1 MKKVLLVDSGSGGL
15 NVLHNCINSV
25 KGCDF
30 LLFCDNKNLP
40 YGNKSKQ
47 ELLDMTE
54 HNLRVI
60 KSFFDFDV
68 VVFACCTLT
77 ACCLKECEA
86 IFPDVKFVGA
96 VPPIVKAV
104 EKYGQDKV
112 VVLATENTIKH
123 SEVFANYPNVKKI
136 AMAHLAEQIDCNLNC
151 LEVLKDCFVD
161 ENLQM
166 KDCAVVLGCT
176 HYNAVKDL
184 IARRFCPV
192 EVFDVCEEVANAL
205 KTEEGDSSQN
215 GQMQIVTSQN
225 DGFLAKLWQRLKE
238 KQEDG

>member
-1 MKKVLLVDSGSGGL
+1 MKKVLLIDSGSGGL

-60 KSFFDFDV
+60 KSCFDFDV

-77 ACCLKECEA
+77 ACCLQECQQA
-86 IFPDVKFVGA
+86 FPKVKFVGA
-96 VPPIVKAV
+96 VPPIAKAV
-104 EKYGQDKV
+104 EKYGQENV
-112 VVLATENTIKH
+112 VVVATENTIKH
-123 SEVFANYPNVKKI
+123 SGELSKYPNVEKV
-136 AMAHLAEQIDCNLNC
+136 AMPHLAEQIDRNLGCIENVKS
-151 LEVLKDCFVD
+151 EFVD
-161 ENLQM
+161 VGHSV
-166 KDCAVVLGCT
+166 KGCAVVLGCT
-176 HYNAVKDL
+176 HYSAVKGL
-184 IARRFCPV
+184 IAEQLKPV
-192 EVFDVCEEVANAL
+192 EIFDVCDEVANAL
-205 KTEEGDSSQN
+205 KMVVGEGVKN
-215 GQMQIVTSQN
+215 GQLQIMTSKN

-238 KQEDG
+238 KQEDD